1 MEVEMSMIEGMNIVD
16 NALNLALADLEGR
29 GLPKDEA
36 QIALLIRLQSIVPDE
51 VSSIAEILRDDPEVL
66 AAVNKTTK
74 DELPASNS
82 A

>member
-1 MEVEMSMIEGMNIVD
+1 MSMIEGMNIVD
-16 NALNLALADLEGR
+16 NALKLALADLEGR

-51 VSSIAEILRDDPEVL
+51 VSSIATILRDDPEVL
-66 AAVNKTTK
+66 AAVNKMTK
-74 DELPASNS
+74 DELPASNT

>member
-1 MEVEMSMIEGMNIVD
+1 MSMIEGMNIVD